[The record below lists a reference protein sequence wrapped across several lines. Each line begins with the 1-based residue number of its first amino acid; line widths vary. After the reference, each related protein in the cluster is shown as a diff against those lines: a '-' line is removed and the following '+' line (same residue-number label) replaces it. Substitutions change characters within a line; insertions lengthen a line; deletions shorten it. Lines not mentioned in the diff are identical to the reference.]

1 MRQRLAPLGT
11 LSLAFAL
18 RVYQLADLSVWLDE
32 GNSIYAA
39 RLALPELLEYI
50 ASRSHPPLYFILL
63 HGWIRLGGNEFMLR
77 FLSVVWGLIGVAA
90 LYTLGRRLCGE
101 RTALIATL
109 LLAVSPIHVWHSQ
122 DARMY
127 TMLFALVV
135 LSSYLLVQA
144 LSHNRAGYWL
154 GYAMLA
160 SLSLYTHNTA
170 LFTILAQS
178 LFAMLYIITG
188 RRWSLLKG
196 VGAALGGIVLLYLP
210 WLPLSV
216 SQASHLRQYFWIA
229 RPTART
235 VLETLEYLSSTLL
248 FTQTPWHSGL
258 DTWPGAWVYLTYLGL
273 LILGSWQLVRHRT
286 KWTPIIFLLLGVPI
300 AAEFA
305 VSFVRPI
312 YLNRTLLVVAAPL
325 LLIYGAAP
333 SGHRSIPR
341 WAGSLLLVIGL
352 CCNIVS
358 LTNLYNKA
366 QKEEWR
372 QAANLVATRAQHSD
386 VIFFDQ
392 AHVQPPFD
400 YYFHQQET
408 VIEEYGYPY
417 EFSLWRSQKTM
428 DAERW
433 WIYDYVKSDP
443 NAAMSRLT
451 DIAQQ
456 HSVVWLVVNRPL
468 SEGRLLTWL
477 TEHSDHTEIHEFYSV
492 MVYRFEMSPRDEAPG
507 SENGMDDL

>member
-1 MRQRLAPLGT
+1 MKRRLPL
-11 LSLAFAL
+11 LVILLLAFAL
-18 RVYQLADLSVWLDE
+18 RVYQLADLSLWLDE

-39 RLALPELLEYI
+39 RLSPPELLEYI
-50 ASRSHPPLYFILL
+50 ASRSHPPLYFTLL
-63 HGWIRLGGNEFMLR
+63 HGWIRLGSSEFMLR
-77 FLSVVWGLIGVAA
+77 FLSVMWGLVGVAA
-90 LYTLGRRLCGE
+90 LYALGRRLCGE
-101 RTALIATL
+101 RAALIAAL

-127 TMLFALVV
+127 TMVFALVV
-135 LSSYLLVQA
+135 LSSYLLIQA
-144 LSHNRAGYWL
+144 LDHNRAGYWL

-178 LFAMLYIITG
+178 VFATLYVAMG
-188 RRWSLLKG
+188 RRWSLLWG
-196 VGAALGGIVLLYLP
+196 MGAALGGIALLYLP
-210 WLPLSV
+210 WLPSSA

-235 VLETLEYLSSTLL
+235 VLDTFDYLSSAFLL
-248 FTQTPWHSGL
+248 TPTPWHSGL
-258 DTWPGAWVYLTYLGL
+258 DTWPGALIYLTYLGL
-273 LILGSWQLVRHRT
+273 LVLGSWQLVRHRT
-286 KWTPIIFLLLGVPI
+286 QWTPIIFLLLGVPI

-325 LLIYGAAP
+325 FLVYGAGA
-333 SGHRSIPR
+333 SGHRRMLR
-341 WAGSLLLVIGL
+341 WVGSLLLVIGL
-352 CCNIVS
+352 CCNVVS
-358 LTNLYNKA
+358 LTNLYGKA

-372 QAANLVATRAQHSD
+372 QAAKLVAARAQPGD

-408 VIEEYGYPY
+408 IIEEYGYPY
-417 EFSLWRSQKTM
+417 EFALWRSQKTM

-433 WIYDYVKSDP
+433 WISDYVNTDP
-443 NAAMSRLT
+443 DAAMSRLT
-451 DIAQQ
+451 DIALQRA
-456 HSVVWLVVNRPL
+456 VIWLVVNRPM
-468 SEGRLLTWL
+468 SEGRLLAWL
-477 TEHSDHTEIHEFYSV
+477 TEHGDQAEVHEFHRV
-492 MVYRFEMSPRDEAPG
+492 TVYRFEMPPHDETGAK
-507 SENGMDDL
+507 NGMDDL